1 MEEIKVLQLF
11 ATSKTGV
18 YTPYGE
24 ESTISAI
31 SIFAI
36 GFVTRGE
43 YPQKLRILAINEG
56 REEYIDLIYM
66 PDHFYRAE
74 VPNIGN
80 FYFVIENPRNVFT
93 RLDGEEV
100 RLSVLTPVNEEF
112 FEQACKEHQF
122 FFVGD

>member
-11 ATSKTGV
+11 ATAETGV
-18 YTPYGE
+18 YVPYSE

-43 YPQKLRILAINEG
+43 YPQKLKILAVNAG
-56 REEYIDLIYM
+56 KEEYIDLIYM

-80 FYFVIENPRNVFT
+80 FYFVIENPRNIFAI
-93 RLDGEEV
+93 LDGERV
-100 RLSVLTPVNEEF
+100 KLSILTPVNEDS
-112 FEQACKEHQF
+112 FEQACKERQF